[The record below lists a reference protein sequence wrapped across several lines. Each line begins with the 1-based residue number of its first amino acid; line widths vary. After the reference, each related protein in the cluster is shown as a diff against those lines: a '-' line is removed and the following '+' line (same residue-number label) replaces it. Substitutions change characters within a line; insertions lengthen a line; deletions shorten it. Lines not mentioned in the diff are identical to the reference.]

1 MWWHG
6 THSSSLVYGEF
17 QSKSSHHWSQAIF
30 KYYIFLKILTGAEV
44 NGTPHP
50 AVWKPSLYTPLYY
63 LCQKALLG
71 FLYVTLQVNVGGQLF
86 NLLARTLQTYQHRAQ
101 SSFGTDSGKVFKCF
115 LSLSISVAI
124 IWTRLWKCILFSS
137 FHWAY
142 VLSPFN

>member
-1 MWWHG
+1 MGH
-6 THSSSLVYGEF
+6 TRLPLFMVNFS
-17 QSKSSHHWSQAIF
+17 QSQVITEVKLFLSIIF
-30 KYYIFLKILTGAEV
+30 FLKILTGAEV

-101 SSFGTDSGKVFKCF
+101 SSFGTDLGEVFKCF
-115 LSLSISVAI
+115 FFSLSLYFGRHYLNATLVVYIVFFVSLGLRPIPV
-124 IWTRLWKCILFSS
+124 
-137 FHWAY
+137 
-142 VLSPFN
+142 